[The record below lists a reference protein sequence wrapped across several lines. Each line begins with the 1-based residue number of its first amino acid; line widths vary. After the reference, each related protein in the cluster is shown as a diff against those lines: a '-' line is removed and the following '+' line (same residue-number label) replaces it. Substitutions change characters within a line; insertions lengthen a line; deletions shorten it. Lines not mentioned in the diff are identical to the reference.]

1 MKLETERKKKTISER
16 TNGRPRHDARVACR
30 LVFLSPER
38 QKRRPFVVVVVV
50 VVVAAVVVVVRHFS
64 FLLVFTAPNLST
76 GVRSD

>member
-50 VVVAAVVVVVRHFS
+50 VVAAVVVVVRHFS